1 MNYLLFHPKAADI
14 TGPRLAKRLGIQGG
28 SRPPMGQVAVLI
40 RYGSTEPAPEPKMV
54 LNSADAIH
62 RAVDKCGSLLTFL
75 EHGIKAPYPEDYPFT
90 LPAIGRKKR
99 HERGSGFWLC
109 LQEMDVRDALE
120 QGADYFIP
128 YVRTRNEYRVHV
140 VGGEVPFMQLKEP
153 SGKPKHRLYPWL
165 RNKNT
170 GWRLIRCPE
179 LPKVSGLGIRAV
191 AALGLDF
198 GAVDVLR
205 SDSDELY
212 VLEVNTAPAL
222 RGAQLEDWSQILMR
236 RFLCAE

>member
-1 MNYLLFHPKAADI
+1 
-14 TGPRLAKRLGIQGG
+14 
-28 SRPPMGQVAVLI
+28 
-40 RYGSTEPAPEPKMV
+40 MV
-54 LNSADAIH
+54 VNSAEAIAN
-62 RAVDKCGSLLTFL
+62 AVDKRGSLLMFL
-75 EHGIKAPYPEDYPFT
+75 EHGVSELWPRDYPT
-90 LPAIGRKKR
+90 VLPAIGRKKR

-109 LQEMDVRDALE
+109 LQEMDVKDALE

-128 YVRTRNEYRVHV
+128 YIPTRTEYRVHV
-140 VGGEVPFMQLKEP
+140 SGNTVPFMQLKEP

-179 LPKVSGLGIRAV
+179 IPRVSGVGVMAV
-191 AALGLDF
+191 KALGLDF
-198 GAVDVLR
+198 GAVDILR
-205 SDSDELY
+205 SDSDKLY

-222 RGAQLEDWSQILMR
+222 RGVQLEDWSETFNR